1 LSDAVIQATGA
12 RTDLNGF
19 PFLWEAMC
27 REEIRRDPGVLE

>member
-1 LSDAVIQATGA
+1 VIQATGA